1 MYADVQRG
9 RRRGAEFEQK
19 YYMVNEHTIRA
30 CKVIFLGDSEV
41 YKAHWV
47 TVIAFNTVRNSCLLA
62 FGKIDKREF
71 ISRCEKDIVVTAFLL
86 VVEPLAQ
93 QPQQLCLLLRWQWS
107 AAPTLITSNQTTKES
122 KITLKR
128 RIKN

>member
-71 ISRCEKDIVVTAFLL
+71 ISRCEKDIVVTACSIGGGAAGAAALFTPAAA
-86 VVEPLAQ
+86 VVCCTHPYNLK
-93 QPQQLCLLLRWQWS
+93 
-107 AAPTLITSNQTTKES
+107 SNY
-122 KITLKR
+122 
-128 RIKN
+128 